1 MVTGLIIISIL
12 GLLGIIYTLLSIN
25 FAEVDEQGIEEEFN
39 KNDFSKPIGWKVGK
53 LPPEMEPK
61 NKVEKPEIKVEKK
74 RMSVENYFTTL
85 QEKNDSPLLKKNYLV
100 NQNKF

>member
-25 FAEVDEQGIEEEFN
+25 FAEVDDQGIEEEFN

-53 LPPEMEPK
+53 LPPELQPK
-61 NKVEKPEIKVEKK
+61 NKVEKLESQEKK
-74 RMSVENYFTTL
+74 RASVGNMFSTL
-85 QEKNDSPLLKKNYLV
+85 
-100 NQNKF
+100 

>member
-25 FAEVDEQGIEEEFN
+25 FAEVDEQGIEDQFN
-39 KNDFSKPIGWKVGK
+39 KTDFSKPIGWKVGK
-53 LPPEMEPK
+53 LPPEMQPK
-61 NKVEKPEIKVEKK
+61 NKVEMHGISLERK
-74 RMSVENYFTTL
+74 RVSVENMFPSL
-85 QEKNDSPLLKKNYLV
+85 QAENHSSQSKKNYLA

>member
-25 FAEVDEQGIEEEFN
+25 FAEVDEQGIEEEFD

-53 LPPEMEPK
+53 LPPEMQPK
-61 NKVEKPEIKVEKK
+61 IKVEIQGMSLERK
-74 RMSVENYFTTL
+74 RVSMENMFPTLQVENHS
-85 QEKNDSPLLKKNYLV
+85 NHSPQSKKIIT
-100 NQNKF
+100 